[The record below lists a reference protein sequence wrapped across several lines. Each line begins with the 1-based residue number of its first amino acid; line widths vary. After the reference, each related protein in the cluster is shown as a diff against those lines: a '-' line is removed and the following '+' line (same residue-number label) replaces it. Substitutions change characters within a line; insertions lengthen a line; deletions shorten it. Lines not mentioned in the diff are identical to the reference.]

1 MTMEVLSDNIV
12 SIELPPEPR
21 ARQEL
26 ADIAEEC
33 SNKCDYDII
42 VDFTY
47 PEVLTSSSIS
57 TLIILRSCCEK
68 AGRKLVLCNVR
79 VITRCI
85 FDVAGIT
92 SLFEFAKDKDDALR
106 IMKEARRNQLNT
118 NN

>member
-12 SIELPPEPR
+12 SIELPAEPR
-21 ARQEL
+21 AEQEL
-26 ADIAEEC
+26 ANIAEEC
-33 SNKCDYDII
+33 SKKFSYDII
-42 VDFTY
+42 LDFTY

-57 TLIILRSCCEK
+57 NLTSLRSWVEK
-68 AGRKLVLCNVR
+68 AGRKLVLYNVR

-106 IMKEARRNQLNT
+106 IIRDARKSPQ
-118 NN
+118 